1 MGTLITLAIRAVV
14 DSGAQGAL
22 RASAM
27 RAVIAGLCAM
37 CAAVLTLAALGCAVA
52 ALWIHALPTL
62 GPAGAPLAAAAALL
76 GATLI
81 AAGAAW
87 LVLQR
92 PRRRRVDPGAM
103 PRQMLAEAGR
113 VVGQHKGVALLA
125 ALVAGMVVARGGRGS

>member
-1 MGTLITLAIRAVV
+1 MGTLITLALRAAVE
-14 DSGAQGAL
+14 SGAQNAL
-22 RASAM
+22 RDSVM

-62 GPAGAPLAAAAALL
+62 GPAGAPLAAAAALV
-76 GATLI
+76 GAALA

-87 LVLQR
+87 LVLRR
-92 PRRRRVDPGAM
+92 PRRRVDPTTM

-113 VVGQHKGVALLA
+113 MVGQHKGAALLA
-125 ALVAGMVVARGGRGS
+125 ALVAGMVVARGGRGP